1 MLALDI
7 FPIQELCVR
16 RVLSKKQERNKLKL
30 DIFSSILKSCN
41 LTFVLF
47 ILCECP
53 CIWVL
58 VL

>member
-7 FPIQELCVR
+7 FPIQGMCVR

-30 DIFSSILKSCN
+30 DIFSSILKSYN
-41 LTFVLF
+41 LTFVLS